1 MRKGIKSIEIL
12 MELNIVKINYLNS
25 FYYINIDQNS
35 ELFGV
40 IYSNFPEKDNNN
52 IIPQQKRIK
61 NKLRLNMLR
70 YLNDD
75 KMSPMDRINIE
86 DIIEIIK

>member
-1 MRKGIKSIEIL
+1 MFIKSIEIL
-12 MELNIVKINYLNS
+12 MGLNLVKINYLNS

-40 IYSNFPEKDNNN
+40 IYSNFPEKDNSN

>member
-1 MRKGIKSIEIL
+1 MFIKSIEIL
-12 MELNIVKINYLNS
+12 MGLNLVKINYLNS
-25 FYYINIDQNS
+25 LYYININQNS

-40 IYSNFPEKDNNN
+40 VYSNFPEKDNRN

-61 NKLRLNMLR
+61 KKLRINIMR
-70 YLNDD
+70 YLNYN
-75 KMSPMDRINIE
+75 KLNYMEILNIE

>member
-1 MRKGIKSIEIL
+1 
-12 MELNIVKINYLNS
+12 MELNLVKINYLNS

-40 IYSNFPEKDNNN
+40 IYSNFPEKDNSN

-70 YLNDD
+70 YLNYN
-75 KMSPMDRINIE
+75 KISPMDRINIE
-86 DIIEIIK
+86 DIIKIIK

>member
-1 MRKGIKSIEIL
+1 MFIKSIEIL
-12 MELNIVKINYLNS
+12 MELNLVKINYLNS

-40 IYSNFPEKDNNN
+40 VYSNFPEKNNRN

-61 NKLRLNMLR
+61 KKLRINMMK
-70 YLNDD
+70 YLNYN
-75 KMSPMDRINIE
+75 KIIYMERLNIE
-86 DIIEIIK
+86 NIIKIIK